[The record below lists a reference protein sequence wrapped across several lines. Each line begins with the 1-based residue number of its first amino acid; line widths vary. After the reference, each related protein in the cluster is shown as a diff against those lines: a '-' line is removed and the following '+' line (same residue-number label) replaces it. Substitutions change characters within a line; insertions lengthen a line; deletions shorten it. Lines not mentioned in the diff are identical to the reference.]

1 MVAGFTYLSFLV
13 WLIKNILE
21 KKILVY
27 KDLINVSTGDHQE
40 MSKDIPP
47 MMACKLN
54 EILYFEYD
62 YRDEYTL

>member
-1 MVAGFTYLSFLV
+1 MVVGFTLTR
-13 WLIKNILE
+13 NILE

-27 KDLINVSTGDHQE
+27 KNLINVSAGDQQE

-47 MMACKLN
+47 MMTCKLN

-62 YRDEYTL
+62 SSDEHTL